1 MKFWIDEN
9 IPRPIKKALQQAG
22 HETITASSGSD
33 DLFILQQAREAAAVI
48 ITHDRDFKQYV
59 LGDGW
64 KCAGVIW
71 IRPAA
76 PNRREELIVKLLHI
90 IKTHAETLSTS
101 FVTLSLDQTEVI
113 SLK

>member
-9 IPRPIKKALQQAG
+9 IPRPIKRALEQAG
-22 HETITASSGSD
+22 YETLIAPLGSD
-33 DLFILQQAREAAAVI
+33 DLSILQLAREAVAVI
-48 ITHDRDFKQYV
+48 ITHDRDFKQYI

-64 KCAGVIW
+64 TCAGVIW
-71 IRPAA
+71 IRPTTL
-76 PNRREELIVKLLHI
+76 NKREELIAKLLHV

-101 FVTLSLDQTEVI
+101 FVTLSLDRTEVV